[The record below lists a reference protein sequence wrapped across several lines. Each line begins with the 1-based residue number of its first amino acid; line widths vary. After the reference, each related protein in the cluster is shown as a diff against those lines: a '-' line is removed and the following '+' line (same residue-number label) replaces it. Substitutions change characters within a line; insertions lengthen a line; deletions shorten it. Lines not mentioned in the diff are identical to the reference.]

1 MKGFFMFRKIR
12 IYLDTSVISY
22 LDQQD
27 APEKMKEPQEVWK
40 ILETGKYEVIISNL
54 VIREISQCNDEK
66 QERLMDYIETI
77 DYTEYEISEE
87 TRELAQLV
95 IKEGILNP
103 KSIDDA
109 THIASAILSEADII
123 LSWNFKH
130 LVNIDTINGIRK
142 ICFNKNFN
150 KFIDIYA
157 PNVLL
162 RKGEDEND

>member
-1 MKGFFMFRKIR
+1 MFRKIR

-27 APEKMKEPQEVWK
+27 APEKMKETQKVWE
-40 ILETGKYEVIISNL
+40 ILATGKYEVIISSL
-54 VIREISQCNDEK
+54 AIREISQCKEEK
-66 QERLMDYIETI
+66 QERLMDYIEMI
-77 DYTEYEISEE
+77 NYTDYEINEE

-95 IKEGILNP
+95 IEEGILTP

-109 THIASAILSEADII
+109 THIAAALLSESDII

-142 ICFNKNFN
+142 ICFNKSFN

-162 RKGEDEND
+162 KEGDENE